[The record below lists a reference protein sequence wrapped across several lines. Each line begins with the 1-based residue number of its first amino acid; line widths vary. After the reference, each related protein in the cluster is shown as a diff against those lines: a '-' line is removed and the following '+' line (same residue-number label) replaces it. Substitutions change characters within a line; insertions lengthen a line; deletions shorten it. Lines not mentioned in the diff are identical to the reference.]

1 MTGGLG
7 VIPEPTVKVRMR
19 ENQRV
24 AVAPF
29 AQLTLF
35 QGFSASAA
43 TAFSTP
49 GCNTKSRSRV
59 LKMNQVLSADAA
71 MARAIEC
78 ARAGLGK
85 TSPNPIVGA
94 VITSATGE
102 FISEGFHQGADHAEV
117 VAINAAKSIPAGAII
132 YVTLEPCNHQG
143 KTPPCTQAIIA
154 AGIKKVLYAV
164 GDPNPIAAGGG
175 EHLRESGIEVEDGL
189 LESEAAFD
197 NRAWLTKIE
206 KQRPRITWK
215 IASTMDGKVAA
226 ADGTSKWITSEL
238 ARADVALLRSQADA
252 IVTSTATVKADNPLL
267 TSKGAGKNPVRI
279 VMGSSEISSISQ
291 ILNADAE
298 TIAIKSRDLQELI
311 NLAKARG
318 FNQLLI
324 ESGPTFGTALLKAG
338 LIDEVILYQAPTF
351 FGSGTP
357 SISDLGVATISQ
369 RLDFEIA
376 DVEVIGADLKIT
388 LAKSANLDESG
399 R

>member
-1 MTGGLG
+1 
-7 VIPEPTVKVRMR
+7 
-19 ENQRV
+19 
-24 AVAPF
+24 
-29 AQLTLF
+29 
-35 QGFSASAA
+35 
-43 TAFSTP
+43 
-49 GCNTKSRSRV
+49 
-59 LKMNQVLSADAA
+59 MNQVFSAEAA
-71 MARAIEC
+71 MACAIEC

-85 TSPNPIVGA
+85 TFPNPIVGA

-117 VAINAAKSIPAGAII
+117 VAIKAAKAIPAGSII

-143 KTPPCTQAIIA
+143 KTPPCTAAIID
-154 AGIKKVLYAV
+154 AGIKKVIYAV
-164 GDPNPIAAGGG
+164 SDPNPVAAGGG
-175 EHLRESGIEVEDGL
+175 EYLRASGVEVEHGL

-197 NRAWLTKIE
+197 NRAWLTKIA
-206 KQRPRITWK
+206 KQRPRISWK

-238 ARADVALLRSQADA
+238 ARADVALLRSQVDA

-267 TSKGAGKNPVRI
+267 TSKGAGQNPVRI
-279 VMGSSEISSISQ
+279 VMGGAEIASGLQ
-291 ILNADAE
+291 ILNSDAE

-311 NLAKARG
+311 TLAKARG

-324 ESGPTFGTALLKAG
+324 ESGPILGTALLKAD

-357 SISDLGVATISQ
+357 AISDLGVASISQ

-376 DVEVIGADLKIT
+376 DVEVIGTDLKIT
-388 LAKSANLDESG
+388 LVKSANLEESG